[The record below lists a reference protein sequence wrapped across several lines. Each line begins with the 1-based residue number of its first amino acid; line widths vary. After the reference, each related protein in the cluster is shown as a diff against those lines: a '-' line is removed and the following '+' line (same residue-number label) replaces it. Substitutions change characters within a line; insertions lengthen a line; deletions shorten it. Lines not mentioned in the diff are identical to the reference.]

1 MKVESRKYIIDKII
15 ILVLFTARTPRNF
28 SIVLDKFKLSNLN
41 KGLEIESLVLV
52 ARLNIIG

>member
-52 ARLNIIG
+52 AD